1 MLNLYLSIGSFP
13 FSFSKR
19 PHFNVGGLEI
29 THFPV
34 WSAPCLAAVFFVCGF
49 LFAFLPRKSIVNEL
63 TDKARRAKKLRQ
75 KKQSELRAIQD
86 ILNPELAEERQ
97 RKWEERETERAIEE
111 EKKEASR
118 QHELWLQEYQENQS
132 DENDYHDDDDPWP
145 SSSTNWDP
153 EAPGG
158 RWI

>member
-1 MLNLYLSIGSFP
+1 M
-13 FSFSKR
+13 
-19 PHFNVGGLEI
+19 
-29 THFPV
+29 
-34 WSAPCLAAVFFVCGF
+34 
-49 LFAFLPRKSIVNEL
+49 

-111 EKKEASR
+111 EKKEAGR